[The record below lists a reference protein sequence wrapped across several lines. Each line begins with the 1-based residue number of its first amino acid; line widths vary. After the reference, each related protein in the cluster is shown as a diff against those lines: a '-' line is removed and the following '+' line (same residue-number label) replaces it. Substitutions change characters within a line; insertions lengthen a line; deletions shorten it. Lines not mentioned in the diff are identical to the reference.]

1 MINEDNSSSF
11 DVNNTDFPIVL
22 NQLSK
27 KKNSIEETKNEYER
41 AKIKEPLEKYKS
53 QVVPL
58 EKELFENLNLE
69 WGVV

>member
-1 MINEDNSSSF
+1 MNEDNSSSF

-53 QVVPL
+53 QSL
-58 EKELFENLNLE
+58 
-69 WGVV
+69 